1 VEIAVRTATLGV
13 SAALWLALVVP
24 VSAAPPPSV
33 AGGGAGFF
41 APGGPFPGD
50 RVQLELTAREGS
62 GGSFTAVH
70 HLSSGG
76 VFTYLVGSID
86 CLAVDGNIAVAT
98 GVITQGVAG
107 IGVDPVGTRVSFRIT
122 DSQPDVFDADLAF
135 FSGHDI
141 APCTSD
147 PILTWSVEQGNFTV
161 RE

>member
-1 VEIAVRTATLGV
+1 MRKATLGV
-13 SAALWLALVVP
+13 SAALWLAAVAP
-24 VSAAPPPSV
+24 VSAASAPSV
-33 AGGGAGFF
+33 TGGGAGFF
-41 APGGPFPGD
+41 APGGPFGGD
-50 RVQLELTAREGS
+50 RVQLELIAREGA

-86 CLAVDGNIAVAT
+86 CLSVDGNVAVAT
-98 GVITQGVAG
+98 GTVTQGVAG
-107 IGVDPVGTRVSFRIT
+107 IGVDPVGTRVSFRVT

-147 PILTWSVEQGNFTV
+147 PILSWTVEQGNFAV